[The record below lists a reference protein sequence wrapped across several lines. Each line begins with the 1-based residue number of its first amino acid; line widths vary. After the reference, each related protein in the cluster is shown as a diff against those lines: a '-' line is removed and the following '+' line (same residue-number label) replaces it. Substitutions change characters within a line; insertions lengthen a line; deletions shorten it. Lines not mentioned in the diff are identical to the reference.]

1 MASDKSASPRLDDL
15 KRALIRDCL
24 GGAGLL
30 LPPDRFER
38 LIRDVEASI
47 AHYPAGA
54 SEDSFRVAHDAL
66 RELWHL
72 SHDDDPPVGQ
82 IRARIA
88 ALPPQAIEYIDRR
101 VPIVVSR
108 LFRNEP
114 SVTRFVEWAVNADPW
129 RLIQATQV
137 LTAEGAQVV
146 EGRSRGAGKRS
157 ERRLE
162 PVIMGEVRG
171 AGAQCQRGGR
181 PENAHRQDLVM
192 HLAIDWLRA
201 TDELPKPGRS
211 DETGF
216 GDLVHKVF
224 QWLDLPD
231 GSAGYAL
238 RRYWSEVR
246 RVKAREPLE
255 DFLRATAKNP
265 DPLGWRRVFASN
277 SLTSAPSSV
286 AGCCDAPR
294 FDDGDH
300 GSFVQPRRL
309 YDR

>member
-1 MASDKSASPRLDDL
+1 MTSDKSASHRLDEL

-47 AHYPAGA
+47 AHYPVGA
-54 SEDSFRVAHDAL
+54 SEDSFRVWRDAL

-101 VPIVVSR
+101 APNVV
-108 LFRNEP
+108 FPDEP
-114 SVTRFVEWAVNADPW
+114 PVTRFAEWAVNADAS

-162 PVIMGEVRG
+162 PVINGEVRG
-171 AGAQCQRGGR
+171 AGAQRHRGGR

-192 HLAIDWLRA
+192 HLAIDWLWA
-201 TDELPKPGRS
+201 TGEPPKPGRS
-211 DETGF
+211 NKTGF

-238 RRYWSEVR
+238 RRYWSEVSR
-246 RVKAREPLE
+246 MKAREPVE
-255 DFLRATAKNP
+255 DFLR
-265 DPLGWRRVFASN
+265 R
-277 SLTSAPSSV
+277 
-286 AGCCDAPR
+286 
-294 FDDGDH
+294 H
-300 GSFVQPRRL
+300 GKKP
-309 YDR
+309 